1 MGPRDLYKYHEPAL
15 ASEQVK
21 HGLLIYLLGLL
32 GEPRSGDFLHWSLG
46 EPGQCAVKMAHH
58 SIVLGA
64 LDETQC
70 RKLADITNQLD
81 YPGVIGPDLTAR
93 WFANR
98 AMELGVR
105 FLDPI
110 SQQIYSLSDKP
121 RYPGASGYA
130 RPIKAEDAPL
140 FVEWMLAFH
149 HEAVP
154 HDPVP
159 THGELERVVS
169 EGNYLFWI
177 DKGQPVSMAGI
188 VRRLK
193 DSAAITG
200 VYTPPGLRGRR
211 YAGSITAAI
220 VERIYAEGRGIACL
234 YTDVSNPF
242 SNRCY
247 TRIGFKPVCGSLHFH
262 RHMAAS

>member
-1 MGPRDLYKYHEPAL
+1 MGPPDFCAYHEPAL
-15 ASEQVK
+15 ASDAVK
-21 HGLLIYLLGLL
+21 HGLLVSILA
-32 GEPRSGDFLHWSLG
+32 RVGDQRPASFLHWTLG
-46 EPGQCAVKMAHH
+46 EPGQCAVKVGHH

-70 RKLADITNQLD
+70 RELADITNQLD
-81 YPGVIGPDLTAR
+81 YPGVVGPDLTAK
-93 WFANR
+93 WVADR
-98 AMELGVR
+98 AIELGAR
-105 FLDPI
+105 FLDPVP
-110 SQQIYSLSDKP
+110 QQIYSLSDKP

-130 RPIKAEDAPL
+130 RPVKPEDAPL

-149 HEAVP
+149 HEAEP

-159 THGELERVVS
+159 MRDELQRIAS

-193 DSAAITG
+193 NSGAITG
-200 VYTPPGLRGRR
+200 VYTPPALRGRG
-211 YAGSITAAI
+211 YAGSVTAAT

-234 YTDVSNPF
+234 YTDLRNPY

-247 TRIGFKPVCGSLHFH
+247 ARIGFKPVCGSLHFH
-262 RHMAAS
+262 RHM